1 MTGKHAAPSQAADAV
16 ERPDG
21 SSIFLQRVHMAAFGR
36 FVDRAI
42 GPFEPGLNVVYGANE
57 AGKTTARA
65 FIGGVLFGWPEA
77 RGMRNAYKP
86 RAAER
91 EGSLLFFD
99 QRRGELGNISRAKN
113 AEGLLGDDEWI
124 DAVCGDIDRE
134 TFQTLFSLD
143 ADELRSLEAAPDISS
158 KLLTAGSGTRE
169 SPARVASGLDGKIAA
184 YTSRAAAEA
193 ESFPNLRGEL
203 ERVKL
208 RLSEA
213 RAAASE
219 LKDEDIE
226 LQSLLEERERV
237 QRRLSHAHARI
248 EAVASCRGELERIDA
263 SSRRLSQDVAQAKA
277 DMRTCEL
284 DAKAELAAYEATPRI
299 SAEAEA
305 SLRSAIAP
313 LAQQEDSVAHRVD
326 SARMA
331 YEQAR
336 GMWQAQCDAA
346 EQHGHG
352 ASGKPSRALP
362 GAALCLAAACAVVA
376 FALAVFVPQ
385 ALPVAFTSM
394 VVAACFA
401 VVGVVALLRAKPD
414 APSARTDVD
423 SARAAMVACKSTLD
437 SREGEAMA
445 LADHVRGML
454 ASVNFPT
461 RATNARDALRDL
473 DAMNAARAADA
484 RVEQAKGHARL
495 RRDKAAEDLE
505 RLVAHRAQCL
515 AAAGLD
521 DSATLED
528 IEAAASSVA
537 RVRDDC
543 DAALARMNSRIGQL
557 RQILSDG
564 ERETELDLLKT
575 QRAQIVT
582 RQNESAEDLARLLLA
597 HRMVAGA
604 IDAWGTESQ
613 PEVYAKAS
621 HLMSLMTS
629 GAWTGVSIDGS
640 DVCAVDSFG
649 ARFAPRFLSLGTC
662 QQLYLALRIALLECV
677 PEVGR
682 AIPVLCDDILV
693 NFDDGRRAGA
703 ARALAEL
710 AQTRQVIVFICHK
723 EVVSTF
729 TEQSKHMHVL
739 EL

>member
-1 MTGKHAAPSQAADAV
+1 M
-16 ERPDG
+16 
-21 SSIFLQRVHMAAFGR
+21 IL
-36 FVDRAI
+36 
-42 GPFEPGLNVVYGANE
+42 LE
-57 AGKTTARA
+57 ALEVIHDVA
-65 FIGGVLFGWPEA
+65 
-77 RGMRNAYKP
+77 
-86 RAAER
+86 
-91 EGSLLFFD
+91 
-99 QRRGELGNISRAKN
+99 
-113 AEGLLGDDEWI
+113 
-124 DAVCGDIDRE
+124 
-134 TFQTLFSLD
+134 D
-143 ADELRSLEAAPDISS
+143 ADELRE
-158 KLLTAGSGTRE
+158 LL
-169 SPARVASGLDGKIAA
+169 VVDLDPELIL
-184 YTSRAAAEA
+184 AE
-193 ESFPNLRGEL
+193 
-203 ERVKL
+203 
-208 RLSEA
+208 
-213 RAAASE
+213 
-219 LKDEDIE
+219 KD
-226 LQSLLEERERV
+226 QVR
-237 QRRLSHAHARI
+237 
-248 EAVASCRGELERIDA
+248 ELERIDA

-414 APSARTDVD
+414 APSVRTDVD

-629 GAWTGVSIDGS
+629 VDGRL
-640 DVCAVDSFG
+640 DRRVGCVRGRFIRCAVCATVPVAWHMPAALPGLAHCAFGMRARGWPGDSRVVRRHFG
-649 ARFAPRFLSLGTC
+649 E
-662 QQLYLALRIALLECV
+662 LRRRPPSRCR
-677 PEVGR
+677 P
-682 AIPVLCDDILV
+682 
-693 NFDDGRRAGA
+693 RAG
-703 ARALAEL
+703 
-710 AQTRQVIVFICHK
+710 
-723 EVVSTF
+723 
-729 TEQSKHMHVL
+729 
-739 EL
+739 